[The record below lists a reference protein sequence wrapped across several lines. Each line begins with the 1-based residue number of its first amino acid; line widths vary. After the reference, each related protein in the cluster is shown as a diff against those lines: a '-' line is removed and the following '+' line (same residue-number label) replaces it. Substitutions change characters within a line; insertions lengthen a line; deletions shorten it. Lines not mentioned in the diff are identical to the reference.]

1 METTLTLG
9 KRCEILRLCKGLT
22 PQQVNK
28 AVYKSTSW
36 CGQLEGGKTGITLP
50 NALALSSLYGVT
62 LNQLLG
68 LEPVSITINPA

>member
-22 PQQVNK
+22 PQEVNK

-36 CGQLEGGKTGITLP
+36 CYQLEAGKTELTVP
-50 NALALSSLYGVT
+50 NAIALSNLYNVT

-68 LEPVSITINPA
+68 IEPVSITINPA